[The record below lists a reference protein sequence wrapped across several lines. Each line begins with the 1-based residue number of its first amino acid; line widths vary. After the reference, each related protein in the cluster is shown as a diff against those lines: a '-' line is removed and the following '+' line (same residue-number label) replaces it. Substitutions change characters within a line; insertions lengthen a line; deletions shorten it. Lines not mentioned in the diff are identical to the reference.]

1 MGANEARALEETVM
15 VTWLNGCWLRSLVG
29 LAVGFATILACAE
42 GARGQVAFE
51 LFHAFVGKGGAGPTS
66 LIQASDGNFYGTTS
80 GTTAAGVAADG
91 GTVFKLDGAGTLT
104 TLGA

>member
-1 MGANEARALEETVM
+1 MGASTPEENAM
-15 VTWLNGCWLRSLVG
+15 ATWLNVAWLRSFVG
-29 LAVGFATILACAE
+29 VVIGVGTILTGAQ
-42 GARGQVAFE
+42 GARGQVAYE
-51 LFHAFVGKGGAGPTS
+51 LFHAFDGKGGAGPTS

-104 TLGA
+104 TLH